1 MSSSSSKYVSE
12 FLHGFAATILLMKYT
27 PPSDF
32 ELRSGTI
39 ASGFESEL
47 FQDKELWLLRIP
59 DNVDPKKLD
68 GLQIKHPKIAHTKE
82 GGKDNSSGGVL
93 GQATVNDLTYDLI
106 TSESSLQASEFNGM
120 AEMNI
125 LVPDTDNDGLL
136 TLLPNGCSQ
145 LLSLV
150 ERFDI
155 PDAVDYANEIVARE
169 HFPPRPQP
177 DNMKMKFIPYGFF
190 SAEEYNAMK
199 DKKATE
205 DILLSDPQSSTNG
218 GGDNSLPA
226 PALKKRKTDKSKPV
240 PTAVDQELAMDVDK
254 PKDEKTDKK
263 KEKSKSNGKTATVE
277 KKSKKEKKNKKASD
291 N

>member
-1 MSSSSSKYVSE
+1 MSLSSSSK
-12 FLHGFAATILLMKYT
+12 KYT

-68 GLQIKHPKIAHTKE
+68 GLQIKHPKIAHAK
-82 GGKDNSSGGVL
+82 GGKDSSGGVL

-125 LVPDTDNDGLL
+125 LVPDTDNEGLL

-155 PDAVDYANEIVARE
+155 PDSVDYANEIVARE

-190 SAEEYNAMK
+190 SAEEYDAMK
-199 DKKATE
+199 DRKAPE
-205 DILLSDPQSSTNG
+205 DILLPDSQSSTNG

-226 PALKKRKTDKSKPV
+226 PVLKKRKMDKSKPV
-240 PTAVDQELAMDVDK
+240 PTAVDQESAMDVDK
-254 PKDEKTDKK
+254 PKDKKADKKTDKK
-263 KEKSKSNGKTATVE
+263 KEKGKGNGKTATVE
-277 KKSKKEKKNKKASD
+277 KNAKKEKKNKKASD